1 MQRRPRLEP
10 LMIICSCRA
19 VSDRTVK
26 AAVASG
32 ATTIQDVAARCG
44 AGARCGGCWPALA
57 ELLDEAR
64 PPTAEEQRRTSAA

>member
-1 MQRRPRLEP
+1 
-10 LMIICSCRA
+10 MIVCSCRA

-26 AAVASG
+26 TAIASG

-57 ELLDEAR
+57 ELLDDVRHDHTDER
-64 PPTAEEQRRTSAA
+64 RRTSAA